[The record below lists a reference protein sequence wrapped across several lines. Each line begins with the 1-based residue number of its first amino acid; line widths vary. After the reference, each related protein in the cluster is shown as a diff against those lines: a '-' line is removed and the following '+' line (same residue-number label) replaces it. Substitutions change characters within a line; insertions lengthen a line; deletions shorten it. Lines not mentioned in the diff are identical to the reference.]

1 MRDSSRV
8 FTVILVIIIA
18 FVVGLIIF
26 LTFSIL
32 NTFNISDLNAKIATE
47 FENSVEDKQIIY
59 KNEEDSSNS
68 NKISIDTSLVDIPS
82 SDPDEGESSSG
93 EGSSRRVVK
102 YNGYTVVGTIEIPST
117 KIKYPILQDLSKS
130 SIENGI
136 AVMYTTTPNNEL
148 NKPGNVVLAG
158 HNYRDGTFFSNN
170 KKLEEGDKIY
180 ITDNDGNKVTYIV
193 YNTYVT
199 TPEDFDYATRP
210 TEGRREIS
218 LTTCTDDVKSR
229 LIIWASAD

>member
-1 MRDSSRV
+1 M
-8 FTVILVIIIA
+8 
-18 FVVGLIIF
+18 IIF
-26 LTFSIL
+26 LTFNIL
-32 NTFNISDLNAKIATE
+32 NQIDINSRNARVATD
-47 FENSVEDKQIIY
+47 FENAVEDKQIIY
-59 KNEEDSSNS
+59 KNEEEG
-68 NKISIDTSLVDIPS
+68 NKITVDTNLVEIPS
-82 SDPDEGESSSG
+82 TDSG
-93 EGSSRRVVK
+93 EEGSEGGLRRVIK
-102 YNGYTVVGTIEIPST
+102 YNGFTVVGTIEIPST

-180 ITDNDGNKVTYIV
+180 ITDNSGEKVTYVI

>member
-18 FVVGLIIF
+18 LIVGLIIF
-26 LTFSIL
+26 LTFNIL
-32 NTFNISDLNAKIATE
+32 NQIDINSRNARVATD
-47 FENSVEDKQIIY
+47 FENAVEDKQIIY
-59 KNEEDSSNS
+59 KNEEEG
-68 NKISIDTSLVDIPS
+68 NKITVDTNLVEIPS
-82 SDPDEGESSSG
+82 TDSGEEGS

-136 AVMYTTTPNNEL
+136 AVMYTTTSNNEL

-180 ITDNDGNKVTYIV
+180 ITDNSGEKVTYVI

>member
-18 FVVGLIIF
+18 LIVGLIIF
-26 LTFSIL
+26 LTFNIL
-32 NTFNISDLNAKIATE
+32 NQIDINSRNARVATD
-47 FENSVEDKQIIY
+47 FENAVEDRQIIY
-59 KNEEDSSNS
+59 KNEEEG
-68 NKISIDTSLVDIPS
+68 NKITVDTNLVEIPSID
-82 SDPDEGESSSG
+82 SG
-93 EGSSRRVVK
+93 EEGSEGGSRRVVK

-136 AVMYTTTPNNEL
+136 AVMYTTTSNNEL

-180 ITDNDGNKVTYIV
+180 ITDNSGEKVTYVI

>member
-1 MRDSSRV
+1 MKDSSRV
-8 FTVILVIIIA
+8 FTVILIVIIALI
-18 FVVGLIIF
+18 VGLIIF
-26 LTFSIL
+26 LTFNIL
-32 NTFNISDLNAKIATE
+32 NQININNLNARVATD
-47 FENSVEDKQIIY
+47 FENVVDDNRQTVY
-59 KNEEDSSNS
+59 KNDESTND
-68 NKISIDTSLVDIPS
+68 NKVSVDTNLVDIPS
-82 SDPDEGESSSG
+82 SDPDEEGSSSG
-93 EGSSRRVVK
+93 EGGSRRVVK

>member
-18 FVVGLIIF
+18 LIVGLIIF
-26 LTFSIL
+26 LTFNIL
-32 NTFNISDLNAKIATE
+32 NQIDINSRNARVATD
-47 FENSVEDKQIIY
+47 FENAVEDKQIIY
-59 KNEEDSSNS
+59 KNEEEG
-68 NKISIDTSLVDIPS
+68 NKITVDTNLVEIPS
-82 SDPDEGESSSG
+82 TDSG
-93 EGSSRRVVK
+93 EEGSEGGLRRVIK
-102 YNGYTVVGTIEIPST
+102 YNGFTVVGTIEIPST

-148 NKPGNVVLAG
+148 NRPGNVVLAG

-180 ITDNDGNKVTYIV
+180 ITDNSGEKVTYVI

>member
-8 FTVILVIIIA
+8 FTVILIIIIA
-18 FVVGLIIF
+18 LIVGLIIF
-26 LTFSIL
+26 LTFNIL
-32 NTFNISDLNAKIATE
+32 NQIDINSRNARVATD
-47 FENSVEDKQIIY
+47 FENAVEDRQIIY
-59 KNEEDSSNS
+59 KNEEENR
-68 NKISIDTSLVDIPS
+68 ITVDTNLVEIPS
-82 SDPDEGESSSG
+82 ANPEEGSNG
-93 EGSSRRVVK
+93 EGNSRRVVK

-136 AVMYTTTPNNEL
+136 AVMYTTTSNNEL

-170 KKLEEGDKIY
+170 KKLEKGDKIY
-180 ITDNDGNKVTYIV
+180 ITDNSGEKVTYIV

-210 TEGRREIS
+210 TDGRREIS

>member
-1 MRDSSRV
+1 M
-8 FTVILVIIIA
+8 
-18 FVVGLIIF
+18 IIF
-26 LTFSIL
+26 LTFNIL
-32 NTFNISDLNAKIATE
+32 NQIDINSRNARVATD
-47 FENSVEDKQIIY
+47 FENAVEDKQIIY
-59 KNEEDSSNS
+59 KNEEEG
-68 NKISIDTSLVDIPS
+68 NKITVDTNLVEIPS
-82 SDPDEGESSSG
+82 TDSG
-93 EGSSRRVVK
+93 EEGSEGGLRRVIK
-102 YNGYTVVGTIEIPST
+102 YNGFTVVGTIEIPST

-148 NKPGNVVLAG
+148 NRPGNVVLAG

-180 ITDNDGNKVTYIV
+180 ITDNSGEKVTYVI